1 VGVETELHQDD
12 SRRVV
17 VITGGGGGIGRS
29 LAETFSQQGD
39 HVVVID
45 RDSQAAAGTVEAVQE
60 HGGTAV
66 AMVAD
71 VASSADVEQACAAIL
86 EKHGRVDVLCNNA
99 AVRDHRLDA
108 AELSPEAWEQVMG
121 VNVTGTF
128 LFSHYLLPA
137 MLEREHGVIINMSS
151 IGGIAGGRAGAAYTA
166 SKHAM
171 IGLTK
176 NVAFAFAERGIRCN
190 AICPGSVDT
199 EFSAAFGK
207 TPHPNANPRFTLA
220 TALRP
225 NGRIPT
231 RDISAIAVFL
241 ASDEARAINGHA
253 LVADG
258 GWIIA

>member
-1 VGVETELHQDD
+1 MSE
-12 SRRVV
+12 RIVV
-17 VITGGGGGIGRS
+17 VTGGGGGVGRS
-29 LAETFSQQGD
+29 LAESFSNEGD
-39 HVVVID
+39 HVIVID
-45 RDSQAAAGTVEAVQE
+45 RDSETAAGAVKAVQE
-60 HGGTAV
+60 HGGTADAV
-66 AMVAD
+66 VAD
-71 VASSADVEQACAAIL
+71 VASSADVERVCATIL
-86 EKHGRVDVLCNNA
+86 EEHGRVDVLCNNA
-99 AVRDHRLDA
+99 AIRDHRLDA
-108 AELSPEAWEQVMG
+108 AELTPETWEQVMG

-137 MLEREHGVIINMSS
+137 MLEREYGVIINMSS
-151 IGGIAGGRAGAAYTA
+151 IGGIGGGRAGAAYTA

-199 EFSAAFGK
+199 EFSAAFSK
-207 TPHPNANPRFTLA
+207 EPHPKANPRFTLSK
-220 TALRP
+220 ALRP

-231 RDISAIAVFL
+231 KDIAAIAIFL
-241 ASDEARAINGHA
+241 ASDEASAINGHA

>member
-1 VGVETELHQDD
+1 MSGVETG
-12 SRRVV
+12 RVV

-29 LAETFSQQGD
+29 LAAAFSNEGD
-39 HVVVID
+39 HVIVID
-45 RDSQAAAGTVEAVQE
+45 RDSQSAASTVEAVQE
-60 HGGTAV
+60 HGGSAF

-71 VASSADVEQACAAIL
+71 VASSADAEQVCAAIL
-86 EKHGRVDVLCNNA
+86 QMHGRVDVLCNNA
-99 AVRDHRLDA
+99 AIRDHRLDA
-108 AELSPEAWEQVMG
+108 AELTPQAWEQVMG

-137 MLEREHGVIINMSS
+137 MLEREQGVIINMSS
-151 IGGIAGGRAGAAYTA
+151 ICGIGGGRAGAAYTA

-199 EFSAAFGK
+199 EFSAAFGEA
-207 TPHPNANPRFTLA
+207 PHPKANPRFTLA
-220 TALRP
+220 KALRP
-225 NGRIPT
+225 NGRFPAS
-231 RDISAIAVFL
+231 DIAAIAVFL
-241 ASDEARAINGHA
+241 ASDHARAINGHA

-258 GWIIA
+258 GWIVA